1 MHGQVAGVATHH
13 FEDEGAVVGTGGQLK
28 RIKRAGANLA
38 GGGKADRSVGN
49 RRVVV
54 DRLRNADH
62 FDTGH
67 VAVVAD
73 DVHAAVAADDN
84 QSVKPQFAGAFAE
97 FLRKGFH
104 GFELNPA
111 VERTEVGTAQARPR
125 RIGKTGFGQHFVF
138 KRAVGEP
145 VGAEFDAVNFPAFE
159 RGGVNDRTDD
169 GVQAGT
175 VAAAG

>member
-1 MHGQVAGVATHH
+1 MHSQMSRIASHN
-13 FEDEGAVVGTGGQLK
+13 FQNQGAVMRTGSQIQTVNG
-28 RIKRAGANLA
+28 IHANLN
-38 GGGKADRSVGN
+38 GRVETNRKLGN
-49 RRVVV
+49 RSIVVNGFG
-54 DRLRNADH
+54 NADH
-62 FDTGH
+62 FNSGAFAI
-67 VAVVAD
+67 VAA

-159 RGGVNDRTDD
+159 RGGVNEPN
-169 GVQAGT
+169 G
-175 VAAAG
+175 